1 MNLTN
6 QNIEKYNRIYFEKKM
21 KKRQLLEENK
31 KQINVLTS
39 IDDMEEITQ
48 QKNIVKKNKRGKII
62 QDFEEMLKNNIELKF
77 GQDIIMT
84 IIQKNISFLMI
95 YF

>member
-1 MNLTN
+1 
-6 QNIEKYNRIYFEKKM
+6 M

-62 QDFEEMLKNNIELKF
+62 QDFDEMLNNNIEIKF

-84 IIQKNISFLMI
+84 INEV
-95 YF
+95 YFEKKWI